1 MAQVI
6 KAPLFAGDKN
16 PKQANAIDNIKKFF
30 NFYILNILNIY
41 IHIYLKT
48 YQVLQ
53 VSYRTPELQ
62 IQVKLRVTFLYEE
75 V

>member
-16 PKQANAIDNIKKFF
+16 PKQANAIDNIKEFF

-41 IHIYLKT
+41 IYIYIYKLTKCYKCHIEHLNSRSK
-48 YQVLQ
+48 
-53 VSYRTPELQ
+53 
-62 IQVKLRVTFLYEE
+62 
-75 V
+75 